1 MFDVVVIVAFT
12 FLCGV
17 VGDPFFFQFF
27 PLTWILSETVYVHT
41 LPIVFHK
48 MAQPKTILFID
59 AYDSFAEN
67 ITALLRQQLCVEIT
81 LIRIDCDIP
90 LQYEQGYQEF
100 FASFDAIVL
109 GPGPGNPSND
119 LDVGLFNCVWEY
131 APLLNIPVLGICLGF
146 QSLCAQYGLPIV
158 RMGLP
163 CHGHAKDVFHTGTD
177 IFANSKH
184 VVATNYNS
192 LGIRVKDFKLDTNRS
207 RRTSTGSRESF
218 VSLQSLQSADSIFS
232 TPTGSKALVRP
243 ADTLDLLAWD
253 KDEWVM
259 AVKHKDHHLHGFQF
273 HPESC
278 KSNSAC
284 LELIKRWWASAI
296 EHNAAHGRPVLT
308 PNHAETSNTPSNI
321 GLERS
326 ESEIGSDDAEWIS
339 STRSPGAFG
348 TIDADLEDISGSA
361 QRLLALLRQLVSQN
375 NGAIVSAVI
384 HFDPEH
390 HDLADIWRHRGPD
403 TPLVM
408 LESTKRGR
416 YSIYSCNDSSNFRI
430 EYLNGE
436 CSVYEG
442 FMTVASEI
450 VAIDRVEMVKLLEV
464 FMCSQ
469 HINDDTSTIPFR
481 GGLVG
486 FLSYEFGID
495 SLDLDA
501 RYTEGDRRIPD
512 LSLLWV
518 DRSIV
523 VDNETKR
530 ACIQSIRG
538 SNTRRGYNDAEWVTE
553 MSGRLDT
560 TVPTKPT
567 TTRPGDI
574 MQLHLALSSCTFSMP
589 DHDQYISQIRD
600 CQAELLA
607 GNSYELCLTT
617 EATVTSPKG
626 KPDIVPD
633 YSFLLYKNIQRHNPV
648 PFAAYIRLNKTTILS
663 SSPEQFLSWSRAGTI
678 DMVPMKGTVKRTPEM
693 TFEKASEI
701 LSSAKESAENLMI
714 ADLIRHDLYT
724 VVGRNALVEVVRLCD
739 VVTTETVF
747 SLVSH
752 IRAHVPFPAET
763 QRTSSESIKEMIK
776 YGIRALTTALPPGSM
791 TGAPKKR
798 SCEILHHLE
807 QRHRGVYSGAIGYM
821 DVTGNGA
828 WSVCIRTAFSHADE
842 NIPAPDEE
850 SSERQKWHIGAGG
863 AITVLSDEEQEWEEM
878 MTKLES
884 VLKGFKRHGDLAIL
898 QELIKQ
904 YRHALAQGGG
914 FIDREIAEETL
925 ESLERA
931 LEACTI

>member
-1 MFDVVVIVAFT
+1 
-12 FLCGV
+12 
-17 VGDPFFFQFF
+17 
-27 PLTWILSETVYVHT
+27 
-41 LPIVFHK
+41 
-48 MAQPKTILFID
+48 MAPQKTILFID

-67 ITALLRQQLCVEIT
+67 IAALLRQQLSVQVT
-81 LIRIDCDIP
+81 LIRIDCDISV
-90 LQYEQGYQEF
+90 QYEQGYQEF
-100 FASFDAIVL
+100 FTGFDAVVL
-109 GPGPGNPSND
+109 GPGPGNPYNN
-119 LDVGLFNCVWEY
+119 LDVGLFNHVWEW

-163 CHGHAKDVFHTGTD
+163 CHGHAKDVLHTGTD
-177 IFANSKH
+177 IFANSTH

-192 LGIRVKDFKLDTNRS
+192 LGVRVKDFKLDITRS
-207 RRTSTGSRESF
+207 RRTSTGSLESF
-218 VSLQSLQSADSIFS
+218 VSLQSLQSTDSAS
-232 TPTGSKALVRP
+232 SAPTGSKAIVRP
-243 ADTLDLLAWD
+243 AEHLELLAWD
-253 KDEWVM
+253 KDGWVM
-259 AVKHKDHHLHGFQF
+259 AVKHKDHHFHGVQF

-284 LELIKRWWASAI
+284 LDLIKQWWSSAT
-296 EHNAAHGRPVLT
+296 EHNAEHQRPVLISGQV
-308 PNHAETSNTPSNI
+308 ETSKTPDNTYLDHSPSEE
-321 GLERS
+321 GPH
-326 ESEIGSDDAEWIS
+326 DAEWINSTEPPRDVGAVEADVKDLSDS
-339 STRSPGAFG
+339 S
-348 TIDADLEDISGSA
+348 
-361 QRLLALLRQLVSQN
+361 QRLLDLLHGLVSTN
-375 NGAIVSAVI
+375 NGTIVSASI
-384 HFDPEH
+384 PFDPEH
-390 HDLADIWRHRGPD
+390 RNLTDLWRLRGSE

-436 CSVYEG
+436 CSLYVGYK
-442 FMTVASEI
+442 TVANAS
-450 VAIDRVEMVKLLEV
+450 VAIDRAEMVKVLEI

-469 HINDDTSTIPFR
+469 QINDDSSDIPFR

-495 SLDLDA
+495 SLSLDA
-501 RYTEGDRRIPD
+501 RYMEGERLIPD

-530 ACIQSIRG
+530 VYIQSIRG
-538 SNTRRGYNDAEWVTE
+538 VSSLRGCNDGAWVAETSHLLQRNE
-553 MSGRLDT
+553 PTDPIKSGPNDS
-560 TVPTKPT
+560 
-567 TTRPGDI
+567 
-574 MQLHLALSSCTFSMP
+574 MQLHLALSSSTFSMP
-589 DHDQYISQIRD
+589 DHDRYIAQIRD

-617 EATVTSPKG
+617 EATVTSPKNESEV
-626 KPDIVPD
+626 DHD
-633 YSFLLYKNIQRHNPV
+633 YSFLLYNNIQRHNPV

-693 TFEKASEI
+693 TLEKATEI

-724 VVGRNALVEVVRLCD
+724 VVSRDALVEVVRLCD
-739 VVTTETVF
+739 VVTTETVY

-752 IRAHVPFPAET
+752 IRAHVPIPAGTSRDSSASIT
-763 QRTSSESIKEMIK
+763 QMIK

-842 NIPAPDEE
+842 DVPARDEQ
-850 SSERQKWHIGAGG
+850 SPAMQKWHIGAGG

-884 VLKGFKRHGDLAIL
+884 VLKGFKTHGDVAGL
-898 QELIKQ
+898 QELIE
-904 YRHALAQGGG
+904 RHRNPSGPLE
-914 FIDREIAEETL
+914 REIAKERL

-931 LEACTI
+931 LEASTL

>member
-1 MFDVVVIVAFT
+1 
-12 FLCGV
+12 
-17 VGDPFFFQFF
+17 
-27 PLTWILSETVYVHT
+27 
-41 LPIVFHK
+41 
-48 MAQPKTILFID
+48 MAQQKTILFID

-67 ITALLRQQLCVEIT
+67 IAALLRQQLCVQVT

-90 LQYEQGYQEF
+90 TQYEQGYQEY
-100 FASFDAIVL
+100 FASFDGIVL
-109 GPGPGNPSND
+109 GPGPGNPSNE

-131 APLLNIPVLGICLGF
+131 APMLNIPVLGICLGF

-163 CHGHAKDVFHTGTD
+163 CHGHAKDVLHTGTD

-192 LGIRVKDFKLDTNRS
+192 LGVRVKDFKLDTTRS
-207 RRTSTGSRESF
+207 RRTSTGSLESF
-218 VSLQSLQSADSIFS
+218 VSLQSLQSADSIFC
-232 TPTGSKALVRP
+232 TPTGSKAHVRP
-243 ADTLDLLAWD
+243 ADSLDLLAWD

-259 AVKHKDHHLHGFQF
+259 AVKHKDHHFHGVQF

-284 LELIKRWWASAI
+284 VEVLKEWWASAV
-296 EHNAAHGRPVLT
+296 EHNGTHGRPTST
-308 PNHAETSNTPSNI
+308 PRQVETSNTPDNVCSDH
-321 GLERS
+321 S
-326 ESEIGSDDAEWIS
+326 ESEIGSDDSEWIP
-339 STRSPGAFG
+339 STGAPRTFG
-348 TIDADLEDISGSA
+348 AIDDDLKDISGSA
-361 QRLLALLRQLVSQN
+361 QRLLDLLRGLVSRN
-375 NGAIVSAVI
+375 NGTIVSANVR
-384 HFDPEH
+384 FDPERQ
-390 HDLADIWRHRGPD
+390 DLADIWRHRSPE

-430 EYLNGE
+430 EYINGE

-442 FMTVASEI
+442 LETMASES
-450 VAIDRVEMVKLLEV
+450 VAIDRAEMVRLLEI

-469 HINDDTSTIPFR
+469 HINDDGSTLPFR

-501 RYTEGDRRIPD
+501 RYTEGERRIPD

-530 ACIQSIRG
+530 AYIQSIRG
-538 SNTRRGYNDAEWVTE
+538 RSTRRGFNDADWVAE
-553 MSGRLDT
+553 MSDNLET
-560 TVPTKPT
+560 TEPTTIPI
-567 TTRPGDI
+567 TTRPSDI
-574 MQLHLALSSCTFSMP
+574 VELHGVLSSSTFSMP
-589 DHDQYISQIRD
+589 DHDQYIAQIRD

-617 EATVTSPKG
+617 EATVISPKAQ
-626 KPDIVPD
+626 PDVIPD
-633 YSFLLYKNIQRHNPV
+633 YSFLLYQNIQRHNPV

-678 DMVPMKGTVKRTPEM
+678 DMVPMKGTVKRTPDM
-693 TFEKASEI
+693 TLEKATEI

-714 ADLIRHDLYT
+714 ADLIRHDLYN
-724 VVGRNALVEVVRLCD
+724 VVGRDALVEVVRLCD

-752 IRAHVPFPAET
+752 IRAYVPLPSEIP
-763 QRTSSESIKEMIK
+763 RSSSESIKEMIK

-807 QRHRGVYSGAIGYM
+807 QRRRGVYSGAIGYM

-842 NIPAPDEE
+842 DIPAPDEGR
-850 SSERQKWHIGAGG
+850 SAMQKWHIGAGG

-884 VLKGFKRHGDLAIL
+884 VQKGFKRHGNLVIL
-898 QELIKQ
+898 QQLIDQ
-904 YRHALAQGGG
+904 YRNALARGGG
-914 FIDREIAEETL
+914 FIDRDYAEETV

-931 LEACTI
+931 LAECTL